1 MIAETNAKKYCKED
15 ISLIENY
22 AEALA
27 DTTQMWLCHHRNAEP
42 FTGFSRD
49 DLKKMNMLYNRPAS
63 ELKFVTPKEHIQIH
77 SPHAS
82 SSGRTGKTNSAEHNA
97 AISKANKGRKFSAEH
112 RAKLSAAKKG
122 KKLSAETKAKMST
135 SHIGHIVTQ
144 ETRAKI
150 SATEKIT
157 KSRDKLCQ
165 N

>member
-1 MIAETNAKKYCKED
+1 MIDETNAKKYCRED
-15 ISLIENY
+15 ISLIKNY

-27 DTTQMWLCHHRNAEP
+27 DTTQTWLCHHRNAEP
-42 FTGFSRD
+42 FTGFCTD
-49 DLKKMNMLYNRPAS
+49 DLKKMNMYYKRPAS
-63 ELKFVTPKEHIQIH
+63 ELKFVTRREHMIIHQIH
-77 SPHAS
+77 SNSH
-82 SSGRTGKTNSAEHNA
+82 GRTGKVNTIEHNS
-97 AISKANKGRKFSAEH
+97 AISKANTGRKFTAEH

-150 SATEKIT
+150 SATEKIA

-165 N
+165 H